1 VKNTCPVSKDR
12 LTDLYWRERKTTKEI
27 GILLAEAVD
36 KSTSFDRGTVRKW
49 MMIYGIPIRTKS
61 QSSKLMHVQNPHI
74 ALAISESRK
83 GVKAERISTPHLKAA
98 AAKGRKAYSKNCKA
112 RRVHLVCAHPDC
124 RKKYERRPS
133 VAHQG
138 KLNFCSYSCST
149 SYRHKARRER
159 IALEKRFDALQ
170 QPSSPSPSAGYTFE
184 EIARRERSE

>member
-12 LTDLYWRERKTTKEI
+12 LTDLYWKEQKTTKEI
-27 GILLAEAVD
+27 GIFLAEAIARPKPYHNV
-36 KSTSFDRGTVRKW
+36 TVRRW
-49 MMIYGIPIRTKS
+49 LLLFGIPART
-61 QSSKLMHVQNPHI
+61 QSASLKLAYAKNPNMTINGH
-74 ALAISESRK
+74 
-83 GVKAERISTPHLKAA
+83 KARA
-98 AAKGRKAYSKNCKA
+98 KNCKA

-124 RKKYERRPS
+124 RKKYDRRPS